1 MSMPKLSRALVY
13 WVVTLG
19 LLAVMLALRVADP
32 EPIAR
37 FRSSVFDAYL
47 VLRPRPIDPAFP
59 VKIVD
64 IDEASL
70 AAVGQWPWPR
80 TKLAE
85 IVTKLKEAGAKSITF
100 DLVMPESDRMSPDA
114 LVRVLGAQV
123 PGLAP
128 ALRGLGE
135 VPTNDAVLGEA
146 VKAAPVVLG
155 FVGLGESTAQP
166 GPPRASFVTAGDDP
180 RQFVPVFAGSLNSLP
195 VVTAGA
201 RGLGAVNWMPSQ
213 DQIVRRVGMLVTV
226 GGVLYPSLALETLR
240 VSLGQTT
247 VFVRSS
253 GGSGTEAFGQ
263 KTGVATIRVGTTVV
277 PVDANGQLWL
287 RFAEADPGRTI
298 SARRVLDGT
307 FDAKDVA
314 GRMILIGSSSPLLFD
329 LRATPLATTVPGVE
343 IHAQALE
350 QMVSGDH
357 IVRPDYAAGAE
368 LLFLL
373 ASGGLVAWLIAKS
386 GARAAAVVGLLSVAG
401 VAGVSWLLYA
411 RAGYLFDPV
420 YPSLALAAVYIVGTL
435 HNTLGTERERTQ
447 IRSTFSHYMA
457 PELVAELARDP
468 SRLKLGGEMRV
479 VTVLFADVRGFTRIS
494 EQMEAEPLVALL
506 NQLFTPVTDIIVD
519 HRGTIDKFMGDAV
532 MAFWNAP
539 LDDGAHAANAC
550 RAALAMIAELERLN
564 ASWQTE
570 AAASGKPH
578 PRIEIGI
585 GLNTGSCCVGNLG
598 SPRRFDYS
606 IIGEAVNVAARL
618 EGVTATYG
626 VPVIVGEGTAAAIPG
641 FAVLEI
647 DRIVLRGKQRPERIF
662 AVLGDEAMA
671 ATAAFG
677 EVRARHRELMAAL
690 EAGDAGAARKGIAG
704 LRKVGGGKV
713 VRLCGVYERR
723 VG

>member
-1 MSMPKLSRALVY
+1 MSRALVY

-19 LLAVMLALRVADP
+19 LLAVMLAVRIVDP

-47 VLRPRPIDPAFP
+47 VLRPRAADPGFP

-70 AAVGQWPWPR
+70 ASVGQWPWPR

-85 IVTKLKEAGAKSITF
+85 IVTKLKDAGAKSITF

-123 PGLAP
+123 PGLEP
-128 ALRGLGE
+128 ALRGLGV
-135 VPTNDAVLGEA
+135 VPANDAVLREA
-146 VKAAPVVLG
+146 IKAAPVVLG
-155 FVGLGESTAQP
+155 FVGIGESSAQP
-166 GPPRASFVTAGDDP
+166 GAARASFVTAGDDP

-195 VVTAGA
+195 VLTAGA
-201 RGLGAVNWMPSQ
+201 KGLGAVNWMPSQ

-240 VSLGQTT
+240 VSSGETT

-253 GGSGTEAFGQ
+253 GGSGEASFGQ
-263 KTGVATIRVGTTVV
+263 KTGLATIRVGKTVI
-277 PVDANGQLWL
+277 PADQNGQLWL
-287 RFAEADPGRTI
+287 RFSGADPGRTI
-298 SARRVLDGT
+298 SARRILDGT

-329 LRATPLATTVPGVE
+329 LRATPLAQVVPGVE

-350 QMVSGDH
+350 QMVSGEH
-357 IVRPDYAAGAE
+357 LVRPDYAAGAE

-373 ASGGLVAWLIAKS
+373 ASGGLVAWLIANA
-386 GARAAAVVGLLSVAG
+386 GARTAAVVGFVSVAA
-401 VAGVSWLLYA
+401 VLGVSWLLYA

-420 YPSLALAAVYIVGTL
+420 YPSLALGAVYLVGTL

-468 SRLKLGGEMRV
+468 TRLKLGGEMRV

-519 HRGTIDKFMGDAV
+519 HRGTIDKFIGDAV

-539 LDDGAHAANAC
+539 LDDPAHARNAC
-550 RAALAMIAELERLN
+550 RAALAMIAELARLN
-564 ASWQTE
+564 AAWQAE
-570 AAASGKPH
+570 AVSSGKPH

-585 GLNTGSCCVGNLG
+585 GLNTGLCCVGNLG

-618 EGVTATYG
+618 EGVTAAYG
-626 VPVIVGEGTAAAIPG
+626 MPVIVGEGTAEAISG
-641 FAVLEI
+641 FAMLEI
-647 DRIVLRGKQRPERIF
+647 DRIVLRGKQRPERIY

-671 ATAAFG
+671 ATAAFAQLQ
-677 EVRARHRELMAAL
+677 ARHGVVMAAL
-690 EAGDAGAARKGIAG
+690 ESGDKAAARKAIAG
-704 LRKVGGGKV
+704 LRKVGGARV
-713 VRLCGVYERR
+713 ERLCEGYERR

>member
-1 MSMPKLSRALVY
+1 MSVPKLSRSLVY

-19 LLAVMLALRVADP
+19 LLAVMLAVRVVDP

-47 VLRPRPIDPAFP
+47 VLRPRAVDPRFP

-80 TKLAE
+80 TRLAE

-123 PGLAP
+123 PGLEP
-128 ALRGLGE
+128 ALRGLGG
-135 VPTNDAVLGEA
+135 VPTNDFVLGEA
-146 VKAAPVVLG
+146 VTAAPVVLG
-155 FVGLGESTAQP
+155 FVGIGELGAQP
-166 GPPRASFVTAGDDP
+166 GPARASFVTAGDDP

-195 VVTAGA
+195 VITAGA
-201 RGLGAVNWMPSQ
+201 KGLGAVNWMPSQ
-213 DQIVRRVGMLVTV
+213 DQIVRRVGMLVSV

-240 VSLGQTT
+240 VSLGETT
-247 VFVRSS
+247 VFVRAS

-263 KTGVATIRVGTTVV
+263 KTGIATLRVGKTVI
-277 PVDANGQLWL
+277 PTDGDGQLWL
-287 RFAEADPGRTI
+287 RFSRADPGRTI
-298 SARRVLDGT
+298 SARRILDGT
-307 FDAKDVA
+307 FEPKDVA

-368 LLFLL
+368 LLFL
-373 ASGGLVAWLIAKS
+373 AFSGGLVAWLIAKA
-386 GARAAAVVGLLSVAG
+386 GARTAAVVGLVSVAC

-420 YPSLALAAVYIVGTL
+420 YPSLALAAVYLVGTL

-494 EQMEAEPLVALL
+494 EEMEAEPLVALL

-539 LDDGAHAANAC
+539 LDDGAHAQNAC

-564 ASWQTE
+564 AAWQME
-570 AAASGKPH
+570 AIATGKPH
-578 PRIEIGI
+578 PRIELGI
-585 GLNTGSCCVGNLG
+585 GLNTGLCCVGNLG

-618 EGVTATYG
+618 EGVTAEYG
-626 VPVIVGEGTAAAIPG
+626 MPVIVGEGTAEAISG

-647 DRIVLRGKQRPERIF
+647 DRIVLRGKQRPERIY
-662 AVLGDEAMA
+662 AVLGDEGMA
-671 ATAAFG
+671 GTAEFR
-677 EVRARHRELMAAL
+677 EVRARHAQVMAAL
-690 EAGDAGAARKGIAG
+690 EAGDMAA
-704 LRKVGGGKV
+704 
-713 VRLCGVYERR
+713 
-723 VG
+723 

>member
-1 MSMPKLSRALVY
+1 MSRSLVY

-19 LLAVMLALRVADP
+19 LLAVMLAVRIVDP

-47 VLRPRPIDPAFP
+47 VLRPRPINPAFP
-59 VKIVD
+59 VRIVD

-80 TKLAE
+80 TRLAE
-85 IVTKLKEAGAKSITF
+85 IVTKLKDAGAKSITF
-100 DLVMPESDRMSPDA
+100 DLVMPETDRMSPDA

-123 PGLAP
+123 PGLEL
-128 ALRGLGE
+128 ALRGLAE

-146 VKAAPVVLG
+146 VRAAPVVLG
-155 FVGLGESTAQP
+155 FVGIGEAQGQPGAQP
-166 GPPRASFVTAGDDP
+166 GPARASFVTAGDDP
-180 RQFVPVFAGSLNSLP
+180 RLFVPGFAGSLNSLP
-195 VVTAGA
+195 VLTAGVS
-201 RGLGAVNWMPSQ
+201 GLGAVNWMPSQ
-213 DQIVRRVGMLVTV
+213 DQIVRRVGMLVSV

-240 VSLGQTT
+240 VSSGQTT

-253 GGSGTEAFGQ
+253 GGSGTESFGQ
-263 KTGVATIRVGTTVV
+263 KTGVATIRVGKTVV
-277 PVDANGQLWL
+277 PTDANGQLWL

-307 FDAKDVA
+307 FEPKDVA

-368 LLFLL
+368 LLFL
-373 ASGGLVAWLIAKS
+373 AVSGGLVAWLIAKS
-386 GARAAAVVGLLSVAG
+386 GARTAAVVGLVSVAG
-401 VAGVSWLLYA
+401 VLGVSWMLYS

-494 EQMEAEPLVALL
+494 EEMEAEPLVALL

-539 LDDGAHAANAC
+539 LDDGAHAQNAC

-564 ASWQTE
+564 AAWQAE
-570 AAASGKPH
+570 ALATGKPH

-585 GLNTGSCCVGNLG
+585 GLNTGPCCVGNLG

-606 IIGEAVNVAARL
+606 IIGEAVNVASRL
-618 EGVTATYG
+618 EGVTAEYG
-626 VPVIVGEGTAAAIPG
+626 VPVIVGEGTAEAVAQ

-647 DRIVLRGKQRPERIF
+647 DRIVLRGKQRPERIY
-662 AVLGDEAMA
+662 AVLGDEEMA
-671 ATAAFG
+671 ATAAFA
-677 EVRARHRELMAAL
+677 EVRRRHLVLVAAL
-690 EAGDAGAARKGIAG
+690 DAGDMAAARKGIAG
-704 LRKVGGGKV
+704 LRKAGGGKV
-713 VRLCGVYERR
+713 ERLCREYERR
-723 VG
+723 LGK